1 MQIKVYNMKR
11 NFEAHSENDKKNSWY
26 WSVLVKNTGS
36 WKKAQKAIDESRDR
50 VDPTYVSKQYRP

>member
-1 MQIKVYNMKR
+1 MKR